1 LNDITA
7 STSPVKIF
15 EYMALHKPIIITD
28 LYECRDYESI
38 MIAKNHDEFIK
49 LLDKALKLKD
59 DKNYIKKLD
68 NEAQENDW
76 SKKAKVIVDAIK
88 KMKNIN

>member
-1 LNDITA
+1 MA

-15 EYMALHKPIIITD
+15 EYMALHKPIVITD
-28 LYECRDYESI
+28 LYECRNYESV

-49 LLDKALKLKD
+49 LLDKALKLRN
-59 DKNYIKKLD
+59 DKNYIKRLD
-68 NEAQENDW
+68 KEAQENDW

-88 KMKNIN
+88 KDENI